1 MLNYFKTENFFKSL
15 SKWGRSVCEFRR
27 GGYATCNNIRLLL
40 HGQSNGHALQ
50 VAICAF
56 SVEYVHMYE
65 DNTENVQVP
74 HATLCNVL
82 VRDM

>member
-1 MLNYFKTENFFKSL
+1 MLHYFKTENFFKLL
-15 SKWGRSVCEFRR
+15 SKWGRSVSEFRR

-50 VAICAF
+50 VAICAS

-74 HATLCNVL
+74 MQRYVMC
-82 VRDM
+82 